1 MQLRASRQLANAL
14 PVGAKDKVD
23 LVFGGAAPTAEL
35 FRIAPGSDLRIATKP
50 KWPAATITT
59 YGHAKSTLL
68 VLISDEGRTGP
79 GDLAGLQRRW
89 HEEVPETA
97 CAKIPSQFS
106 GARLVVSG
114 CGRRLASAKIGSYP
128 PSAYYA

>member
-89 HEEVPETA
+89 HEQVPETT
-97 CAKIPSQFS
+97 CAKFLRNFPVW
-106 GARLVVSG
+106 LVVSG